1 MVFVLPSLRQTK
13 DFAYLLACCEVA
25 EKFGQPIRLN
35 FHLRLT
41 ETTSAVWET
50 VFWHKRLY
58 VAFENSCGSIPQA
71 SKEAFVSLL
80 EFAEDQLACTHVIV
94 CLRKN
99 SSLRGSFDVCILI
112 NDFAGMIQFGTN
124 PRCSLFSFHDED
136 LHVPRFRRPS
146 TDARTVPSHDR
157 PCLHALH
164 VRVSSQGYVKS
175 KSLTL

>member
-1 MVFVLPSLRQTK
+1 MGFSKEPSVVTK

-99 SSLRGSFDVCILI
+99 SSLRASMMKTFMYLGFVVLPPTHELCPP
-112 NDFAGMIQFGTN
+112 M
-124 PRCSLFSFHDED
+124 
-136 LHVPRFRRPS
+136 
-146 TDARTVPSHDR
+146 TD
-157 PCLHALH
+157 
-164 VRVSSQGYVKS
+164 RVYM
-175 KSLTL
+175 LYTFE